1 MAVART
7 WPIELETA
15 IGRAVVNGTRTEE
28 IYRQA
33 IAGELPGVRALP
45 ELPKRT
51 FYSTLA
57 RVRER
62 LLAALEPNSQ
72 DGDSE
77 LLARLAREDLKREC
91 EPAPLSIPSEVS
103 VPGPQPRPSEAHKD
117 ALIARLEALAESVR

>member
-1 MAVART
+1 MRE

-15 IGRAVVNGTRTEE
+15 IGRAVINGTRTEQ

-33 IAGELPGVRALP
+33 LKGELPGVRALP
-45 ELPKRT
+45 ALPKRT

-62 LLAALEPNSQ
+62 LLEALEPKSE

-77 LLARLAREDLKREC
+77 LIARLAREELKRES
-91 EPAPLSIPSEVS
+91 EPKPLPVAPTVS
-103 VPGPQPRPSEAHKD
+103 VPGPQPRPAKD
-117 ALIARLEALAESVR
+117 ALIAKLERLAEEHAI